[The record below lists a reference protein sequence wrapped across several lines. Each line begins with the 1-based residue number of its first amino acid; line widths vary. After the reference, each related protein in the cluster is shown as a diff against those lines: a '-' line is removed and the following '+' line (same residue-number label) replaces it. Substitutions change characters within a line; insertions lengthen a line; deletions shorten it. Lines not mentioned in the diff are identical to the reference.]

1 MKPARLFLAILLVVG
16 GAVLAAAIAPSGE
29 RTGVDLALLN
39 GNIYT
44 GEPGLGR
51 VQALAVQSGK
61 IVAAGMNDDI
71 LAWIGSNTDII
82 DLEGR
87 FVMPGF
93 NDAHTHLAS
102 GGLRM
107 LRVNLEGTRSLAE
120 FQQRL
125 RERLEEFGP
134 GEWIQGGGWDQS
146 LWPSNRVPTR
156 GDLDAVSTRH
166 PMIFSRVDGHS
177 VVVNSL
183 ALEKAGITRDTPAP
197 YGGEIVKGENGEPTG
212 WLKDAAIGLVGRLV
226 PPPTF
231 EQRVRALE
239 LALQEAARNGVTSI
253 QDDSIRGESWDNF
266 LALRVLRERG
276 QLTLRITEW
285 LPFSAPVDK
294 LKMMR
299 EDGGSTDPWLK
310 TGALKAVTDGS
321 GGSLSA
327 AMLEPFANHPD
338 NRGLLLIAPEQLR
351 EMVIERDAAGFQI
364 TLHAIGDR
372 ANRVALDAFEAAK
385 NINRRPN
392 TRHKIEHAQF
402 VHPKDIPRFQGL
414 GVIASMQP
422 CHLLN
427 DLRWAPTI
435 LGPDRQGEGYP
446 WHSLLES
453 GAVLALG
460 TDFPV
465 EPLTPM
471 RNLYA
476 SLTRE
481 FEDGGPEGGWLA
493 EEKLTIE
500 QALRAYTWGSAYA
513 EFEEHR
519 KGTLAPGKFAD
530 LVVLSQDITQVSP
543 EEILRT
549 EVLLTLV
556 GGRVVYQKE

>member
-1 MKPARLFLAILLVVG
+1 MKPARLFLSVLPVVG
-16 GAVLAAAIAPSGE
+16 AAVLAAAIAPSGE

-44 GEPGLGR
+44 GEPGRGR
-51 VQALAVQSGK
+51 VEALAVQSGK
-61 IVAAGMNDDI
+61 IVAAGSNDDI
-71 LAWIGSNTDII
+71 LPWIGSNTDIL

-125 RERLEEFGP
+125 RERLEEFDP

-156 GDLDAVSTRH
+156 EDLDVVSTQH

-231 EQRVRALE
+231 EQRLRALE

-253 QDDSIRGESWDNF
+253 QDDSIRGDSWDNF
-266 LALRVLRERG
+266 LALHVLREQGR
-276 QLTLRITEW
+276 LSLRITEW

-294 LKMMR
+294 LRMMR

-310 TGALKAVTDGS
+310 TGALKATTDGS

-338 NRGLLLIAPEQLR
+338 NRGLLLIPPDQLR

-372 ANRVALDAFEAAK
+372 ANRVALDAFEAARS
-385 NINRRPN
+385 INRRPN

-402 VHPKDIPRFQGL
+402 VHPQDLPRFQEL

-422 CHLLN
+422 CHLLS
-427 DLRWAPTI
+427 DLRWAPAI

-465 EPLTPM
+465 EPLAPM

-481 FEDGGPEGGWLA
+481 FEDGGPEGGWLP

-556 GGRVVYQKE
+556 GGRVVYRKE